1 MFLLESDT
9 TNEEEISPADD
20 NENDIEEVRPF
31 NEKEIEDVVKIL
43 PNGKS
48 AGLDGVVYEDI
59 KREFSSIKTDIVG
72 IFNTSLKN
80 RKVPSEWKH
89 DIVQRIPKKNYNPE
103 DLTTLRDISLSSVIY
118 KLFSRCIINRI
129 LPFIE
134 PQIEFWQ
141 RAFPKGRNRQDLI
154 FSLKT
159 VLDDFR
165 HISTKLHIL
174 FIDFADAFGSIKHKE
189 ITTTLSEYNIP
200 TVYCKIIEHIP
211 GGGGGTSL

>member
-1 MFLLESDT
+1 MLLLESDT
-9 TNEEEISPADD
+9 TNEEEISLADD

-59 KREFSSIKTDIVG
+59 TREFSSIKTDIVG

-118 KLFSRCIINRI
+118 KLFSRCI
-129 LPFIE
+129 
-134 PQIEFWQ
+134 
-141 RAFPKGRNRQDLI
+141 A
-154 FSLKT
+154 S
-159 VLDDFR
+159 
-165 HISTKLHIL
+165 
-174 FIDFADAFGSIKHKE
+174 
-189 ITTTLSEYNIP
+189 
-200 TVYCKIIEHIP
+200 
-211 GGGGGTSL
+211 

>member
-1 MFLLESDT
+1 M
-9 TNEEEISPADD
+9 
-20 NENDIEEVRPF
+20 
-31 NEKEIEDVVKIL
+31 KIL

-129 LPFIE
+129 LPL
-134 PQIEFWQ
+134 QW
-141 RAFPKGRNRQDLI
+141 
-154 FSLKT
+154 
-159 VLDDFR
+159 
-165 HISTKLHIL
+165 
-174 FIDFADAFGSIKHKE
+174 
-189 ITTTLSEYNIP
+189 
-200 TVYCKIIEHIP
+200 
-211 GGGGGTSL
+211 